1 MKFWERPKISKC
13 EINFY
18 VSKFAKSA
26 GVFDMARRRG
36 GRRVFYGDFDG
47 LDRYADRIN
56 ELNGDLKQIV
66 SDALE
71 QAADDPTAD
80 TIEGVK
86 KKNLPAKGQFSSGET
101 AETVIKSPRVTWAGT
116 VGTIGI
122 GFDKTKNGVGT
133 LLITGTPRMKP
144 ARKLEKI
151 YTRKKTV
158 KEFHAAVNEA
168 LQNAVEELEG

>member
-1 MKFWERPKISKC
+1 
-13 EINFY
+13 
-18 VSKFAKSA
+18 
-26 GVFDMARRRG
+26 MARRRG

-56 ELNGDLKQIV
+56 ELNGNLKQIV

-86 KKNLPAKGQFSSGET
+86 KNNLPAKGQFSSGET
-101 AETVIKSPRVTWAGT
+101 AETIVKRPSVKWAGT

-122 GFDKTKNGVGT
+122 GFDKTKNGAGT

-144 ARKLEKI
+144 AKNLEKI
-151 YTRKKTV
+151 YARKKTV

>member
-1 MKFWERPKISKC
+1 
-13 EINFY
+13 
-18 VSKFAKSA
+18 
-26 GVFDMARRRG
+26 MARRRG
-36 GRRVFYGDFDG
+36 GRRVFYGEFDG

-66 SDALE
+66 TDALE

-86 KKNLPAKGQFSSGET
+86 NKNLPAKGEYSRGNT

-122 GFDKTKNGVGT
+122 GFDKTENGAGT

-151 YTRKKTV
+151 YARKKTV
-158 KEFHAAVNEA
+158 KEFHAAVNDS
-168 LQNAVEELEG
+168 LQNAVEELGG

>member
-1 MKFWERPKISKC
+1 M
-13 EINFY
+13 
-18 VSKFAKSA
+18 
-26 GVFDMARRRG
+26 G
-36 GRRVFYGDFDG
+36 GRRGSKGGKYKRRKFYAEFDG
-47 LDRYADRIN
+47 LDRYAERIN
-56 ELNGDLKQIV
+56 ELDWDVKKIV
-66 SDALE
+66 ADALE

>member
-1 MKFWERPKISKC
+1 
-13 EINFY
+13 
-18 VSKFAKSA
+18 
-26 GVFDMARRRG
+26 MARRRG
-36 GRRVFYGDFDG
+36 GRRMFYADFDG
-47 LDRYADRIN
+47 INRYADRIN

-66 SDALE
+66 TDALE

-86 KKNLPAKGQFSSGET
+86 KNNLPAKGKYSSGET

-122 GFDKTKNGVGT
+122 GFDKTENGAGT

-144 ARKLEKI
+144 ARKLEEI
-151 YTRKKTV
+151 YARKKTV

-168 LQNAVEELEG
+168 LQKAVEELEG

>member
-1 MKFWERPKISKC
+1 
-13 EINFY
+13 
-18 VSKFAKSA
+18 
-26 GVFDMARRRG
+26 MARRRG
-36 GRRVFYGDFDG
+36 GRRMFYADFDG
-47 LDRYADRIN
+47 IDRYADRIK

-86 KKNLPAKGQFSSGET
+86 KNNLPAKGKYSSGET
-101 AETVIKSPRVTWAGT
+101 AETVIKRPSVKWAGNI
-116 VGTIGI
+116 GTIGI
-122 GFDKTKNGVGT
+122 GFDKTQNGAGT

-144 ARKLEKI
+144 AKKLEQV